1 MTFDALF
8 VPDEIG
14 ASVADEAW
22 LQAMLDFERALSA
35 AEASAGVFPAE
46 AAAAIGNACTAE
58 RFDVAALAGAGR
70 AVGNPAEPLVRA
82 LREQVG
88 GEAAGYVH
96 WGATSQDVTDT
107 AAMLV
112 SRRALSL
119 VVGELDGVA
128 GRCAALAR
136 EHRGTVMAARTI
148 MQQAVP
154 TTFGARAAGW
164 LVSLIEARRRL
175 VEIRD
180 ERLAVELG
188 GAGGTLAALGDKGL
202 EVLRL
207 LAEELDLAEPV
218 VPWHASR
225 VRIAELGG
233 ALDVAAGVLAKIGVD
248 VALLAQ
254 TEIGEVRE
262 PPGRGGSSTMPHKRN
277 PVGSALAVAC
287 AAQVHGAASVLDTA
301 AGHEQERGLGGWQA
315 EWGPL
320 SQALA
325 LTGGA
330 AAAIR
335 EVLSGLEVDGERMR
349 ENMDELLAA
358 EHASFLLSERVGRA
372 KAHEL
377 VGEAARSGSFRE
389 GLLAAGLSPEEV
401 DRALDPEQYLGAA
414 EAFVDRALA
423 FHEQERRA

>member
-8 VPDEIG
+8 VPDEIC
-14 ASVADEAW
+14 ASVADGAW

-35 AEASAGVFPAE
+35 AEASAGVIPAE
-46 AAAAIGNACTAE
+46 AAAAIGEACTAE
-58 RFDVAALAGAGR
+58 RFDIRALAAAGH

-82 LREQVG
+82 LRKEVG
-88 GEAAGYVH
+88 GQAAGYAH

-119 VVGELDGVA
+119 VVRELDGVA
-128 GRCAALAR
+128 GLCADLAG

-148 MQQAVP
+148 LQQAVP

-164 LVSLIEARRRL
+164 LVSLVEARRRL

-188 GAGGTLAALGDKGL
+188 GAGGTLAALGDRGL
-202 EVLRL
+202 EVLRRL
-207 LAEELDLAEPV
+207 SEELELAEPV

-225 VRIAELGG
+225 VRIAELAS
-233 ALDVAAGVLAKIGVD
+233 ALDVAAGALAKIGVD

-262 PPGRGGSSTMPHKRN
+262 PPGSGGSSTMPHKRN
-277 PVGSALAVAC
+277 PIGSALAVAS
-287 AAQVHGAASVLDTA
+287 AAQVHGAASVLSGA
-301 AGHEQERGLGGWQA
+301 PGNELERGLGGWQA

-335 EVLSGLEVDGERMR
+335 EVLSGLEIDAERMR
-349 ENMDELLAA
+349 ANLAELTAA

-372 KAHEL
+372 QAHEL
-377 VGEAARSGSFRE
+377 VGEAARSKSFRE
-389 GLLAAGLSPEEV
+389 GLVGAGLTADEV
-401 DRALDPEQYLGAA
+401 DRALDPEQYLGATD
-414 EAFVDRALA
+414 AFVDRALA
-423 FHEQERRA
+423 FYDRERG